1 MILLFAWQEAL
12 LCFLGGNWFVFLL
25 LLEIYDCSFLC
36 LRRVAW
42 IPWARSTGVRCNNSS
57 ALKYQVDFTT
67 STKFKG
73 PDCPGV
79 RLKDLAAETRGGMG
93 AAPLCV
99 CVCLQRSQP
108 SSEAGWDVHASV
120 CVCIKRKGVGV
131 RGDSQDKRARHRSRR
146 TNWPPQTKEKSVT
159 AQLTHTCALWWKSK
173 ARIGGGR
180 AQAGRVGWGGL
191 CVSCW
196 HSRGASCNTN
206 PPGASHLSR
215 EGYSYMCVCVYPIG
229 HCP

>member
-1 MILLFAWQEAL
+1 M
-12 LCFLGGNWFVFLL
+12 
-25 LLEIYDCSFLC
+25 
-36 LRRVAW
+36 AW

-131 RGDSQDKRARHRSRR
+131 RGGLSRQEGQTLQPQDKL
-146 TNWPPQTKEKSVT
+146 TPPNQKKVGHCTAHAHLRFVMEKQSKD
-159 AQLTHTCALWWKSK
+159 WW
-173 ARIGGGR
+173 REGTGR
-180 AQAGRVGWGGL
+180 QGRVGGGAV
-191 CVSCW
+191 CVMLTLQGGFMQHQSP
-196 HSRGASCNTN
+196 RGISSVS
-206 PPGASHLSR
+206 GGVLI
-215 EGYSYMCVCVYPIG
+215 CVCVRVSHRPLSLKMSLLDAG
-229 HCP
+229 